1 MRLMK
6 GLRPRLREPLNSYL
20 VNIGLR
26 VYLADVSFMAL
37 YNEDIYESFI
47 YFIYKTRNL

>member
-1 MRLMK
+1 MNNIYEFHFMIKL
-6 GLRPRLREPLNSYL
+6 LNSYL
-20 VNIGLR
+20 VNISLR
-26 VYLADVSFMAL
+26 VYLADVSFLSL